1 VTAQLRSELLKI
13 RSTRT
18 VLGLTLCLLAFV
30 VFLVIVSVYAQS
42 KDSLFSS
49 GQQRDLL
56 SVAGLAEPFA
66 AIVGILAV
74 TSEFRHGT
82 ARPTFLAEPRRW
94 HVIAA
99 KGVAGLAAG
108 LGLALIMLVVS
119 YVLMRLGFWT
129 RDIDFVLDADRVARL
144 AVGIA
149 LASALWGA
157 VGVGVGAI
165 VRSQVGAIVG
175 VLVWLFVAEQIVFG
189 LVPSVGRW
197 FPGHVSDSLSGS
209 TGDDLL
215 SPVAGGFLFAAYAAF
230 ACVLGA
236 LATEKRDVG

>member
-42 KDSLFSS
+42 TSDLFTSD
-49 GQQRDLL
+49 QQRDLL

-99 KGVAGLAAG
+99 KAVAGFAAG
-108 LGLALIMLVVS
+108 LGLALIVLVVA
-119 YVLMRLGFWT
+119 YLLTRLGFWT
-129 RDIDFVLDADRVARL
+129 RGIDFVVEGDRVARL
-144 AVGIA
+144 ALGIA

-157 VGVGVGAI
+157 LGVGVGAI

-197 FPGHVSDSLSGS
+197 LPGHASDTLSGS
-209 TGDDLL
+209 TGGDLL
-215 SPVAGGFLFAAYAAF
+215 SPVAGGFLFAAYAAL

-236 LATEKRDVG
+236 LTTEKRDVG

>member
-1 VTAQLRSELLKI
+1 MTAQLRSELLKT

-42 KDSLFSS
+42 KSSLFTSA
-49 GQQRDLL
+49 QQRDLL

-99 KGVAGLAAG
+99 KAVAGLAAG
-108 LGLALIMLVVS
+108 LGLALTVLVVS

-129 RDIDFVLDADRVARL
+129 RGIDFVVEANRVARL
-144 AVGIA
+144 ALGIA

-157 VGVGVGAI
+157 LGVGVGAI

-175 VLVWLFVAEQIVFG
+175 LLVWLFVAENIVFG
-189 LVPSVGRW
+189 LVPSVGQW
-197 FPGHVSDSLSGS
+197 LPGHASDALSGS
-209 TGDDLL
+209 TGDELL
-215 SPVAGGFLFAAYAAF
+215 SPFAGGFLFAAYAAL